1 MGTLIIPART
11 QNANGKACKQSA
23 VGVSNFSL
31 PFPGWCVN
39 LGKRDWIGDYESR
52 HAAGLWIAS
61 TRVEKWNDTTVSE
74 RCKGRGMSWKETGVL
89 AMALHAA
96 SLRRKAF

>member
-1 MGTLIIPART
+1 MPYFLGFLCRKDAPCHCTSPTNTLAH
-11 QNANGKACKQSA
+11 
-23 VGVSNFSL
+23 L
-31 PFPGWCVN
+31 
-39 LGKRDWIGDYESR
+39 LGDYEGR

-61 TRVEKWNDTTVSE
+61 TRVEKWNDTSVSE

-96 SLRRKAF
+96 WAKRNAAKKTKTETEKHTSL